1 MKVAF
6 LSFDFGEYCI
16 RLASALARQADV
28 LLLLP
33 HQQAAPHLS
42 LLDQT
47 INFEPFHKP
56 RMRQPLQQLWML
68 RTLMQHIR
76 FFDPDVL
83 HLQQGHLWFNSAL
96 PFLKQYPLVLT
107 IHDPRHHVGDSEGQ
121 KVPQVIMDFGFRR
134 AARVIVHGKRSKQ
147 VVVEDLRLP
156 SEHVHVIP
164 HIVLGDSAAQPQVRE
179 DDRLILFFGRI
190 WAYKG
195 LEYLIRA
202 EPLITAQVP
211 DAKIVIA
218 GAGEDFAR
226 YRRLMVHPDRFI
238 VHNEYVPHDKRTALF
253 RQASLVVLP
262 YIDASQ
268 SGVIPLAYTFAKP
281 VVATTVGSLPEM
293 VEHGHTGYLV
303 PPRDEQALA
312 DAIVRLLQDQ
322 ELRRQYGANGK
333 RKIET
338 ECSPSVVAEQTLAVY
353 HCTLHGRQASGEKR
367 RSKRPQMHTAM
378 RQ

>member
-1 MKVAF
+1 MRVAF

-33 HQQAAPHLS
+33 LQQAAPHLP
-42 LLDQT
+42 LLEQT
-47 INFEPFHKP
+47 VNFQPFHKP
-56 RMRQPLQQLWML
+56 RMRQPLQQLRML
-68 RTLMQHIR
+68 RTLVRYIR
-76 FFDPDVL
+76 RFDPDVL
-83 HLQQGHLWFNSAL
+83 HLQQGHLWFNLVL

-107 IHDPRHHVGDSEGQ
+107 IHDPRHHIGDREAQ
-121 KVPQVIMDFGFRR
+121 KFPQVIVDFGFRR
-134 AARVIVHGKRSKQ
+134 AAQAIVHGKALKH
-147 VVVEDLRLP
+147 VVVEDLHFP

-164 HIVLGDSAAQPQVRE
+164 HIVLGDSTAQPQVRE
-179 DDRLILFFGRI
+179 DGHLILFFGRI

-202 EPLITAQVP
+202 EPLITARVS

-218 GAGEDFAR
+218 GEGEDFAR
-226 YRRLMVHPDRFI
+226 YRRLMVHPDTFI

-253 RQASLVVLP
+253 RQASIVVLP
-262 YIDASQ
+262 YTDASQ

-303 PPRDEQALA
+303 PPRDEKALA
-312 DAIVRLLQDQ
+312 DAIVRLLEDQ
-322 ELRRQYGANGK
+322 ELRQQYGANGK
-333 RKIET
+333 HKIDV
-338 ECSPSVVAEQTLAVY
+338 ECSPSAVAQQTLAVY
-353 HCTLHGRQASGEKR
+353 HYAINSVQLSG
-367 RSKRPQMHTAM
+367 SKENP
-378 RQ
+378 